1 MTKISIPVP
10 VLLQTTSDAFVHER
24 RNLQGRSNIDLR
36 DFDEVRVTTI
46 DGIDREA
53 LDELLEVGTNL
64 GAKKFAKTLA
74 AVLGDGEGGAWK
86 VPSVEA
92 FQAQLAAYLQETS
105 PNGWLWKKAGDGT
118 YLPYAVTR
126 IEFIP
131 ADRTKY
137 DGRPHVLVAV
147 TWWGADGFADAELK
161 QRHERWTFMP
171 SDVSNRRIP
180 AILEARE
187 MVVADDAMLADF
199 KEKSTRF
206 EEVLARGFAEQ
217 FRVTGR
223 ILGVKGLF
231 SRDFSAD
238 GSIGNRAICDTDPSM
253 IRDCPAA
260 VESSAMGTRRDPVD
274 VPLPRHPIVF
284 AFDLKTHQTCSVGI
298 GSLAWYRYDK
308 GLRDKLI
315 LPETHV
321 DMLDVLTTDIE
332 ALTEDVIEGKSAG
345 NIILAKGPAGTGKT
359 LMAEVYTELMEKP
372 LYRIHAGTL
381 GTAASVISKSLDEI
395 FRRSARWKCA
405 LLIDE
410 ADVFV
415 MTRGDDMERNAVT
428 AEFLRSL
435 EYFPGMIFMTTNR
448 PDDIDEAVISRCAA
462 VLHFDPPSADAA
474 KRIWRTQAE
483 NYGYDLEEELIE
495 GLVDAYPAATGR
507 DIKQLMR
514 QALRYAA
521 KRSETGRVTADI
533 VRKVA
538 MFRGVKMGRPQNGV
552 RDA

>member
-10 VLLQTTSDAFVHER
+10 VILQTTSEAFSYER
-24 RNLQGRSNIDLR
+24 RNLEGRSGIDVR
-36 DFDEVRVTTI
+36 DFDEVKLTTI
-46 DGIDREA
+46 DRIDRDDLE
-53 LDELLEVGTNL
+53 ELLAVGVEL
-64 GAKKFAKTLA
+64 GAKKFTKTLA
-74 AVLGDGEGGAWK
+74 AILGASEESGWK
-86 VPSVEA
+86 VPSIEA
-92 FQAQLAAYLQETS
+92 FQKQLADYLRETTT
-105 PNGWLWKKAGDGT
+105 NGWLWKKAPDGT
-118 YLPYAVTR
+118 YLPYAVTKV
-126 IEFIP
+126 EFVP
-131 ADRTKY
+131 TDRHRH
-137 DGRPHVLVAV
+137 DGRPHVTVSV
-147 TWWGADGFADAELK
+147 TWWGVDRFEDTVLK

-171 SDVSNRRIP
+171 GDVSNRRIP
-180 AILEARE
+180 SILAAHDII
-187 MVVADDAMLADF
+187 VADAAMEVAWTDTIAGFDRILAD
-199 KEKSTRF
+199 
-206 EEVLARGFAEQ
+206 GFAKQ
-217 FRVTGR
+217 FRVTGPV
-223 ILGVKGLF
+223 LAVKGIYA
-231 SRDFSAD
+231 RDFKAD
-238 GSIGNRAICDTDPSM
+238 GFIGNRAICDTDPSM
-253 IRDCPAA
+253 IRDCPET
-260 VESSAMGTRRDPVD
+260 VDSSAMGSNIDPME

-284 AFDLKTHQTCSVGI
+284 AFDLTTHQTCTLNT
-298 GSLAWYRYDK
+298 GSLAWYQYDM

-315 LPETHV
+315 LPDTHV

-359 LMAEVYTELMEKP
+359 LMAEVYSELMETP

-381 GTAASVISKSLDEI
+381 GTNASVISKSLDEV
-395 FRRSARWKCA
+395 FRRSARWGCA

-462 VLHFDPPSADAA
+462 VLQFDPPSAAA
-474 KRIWRTQAE
+474 ARRIWRTQAE
-483 NYGYDLEEELIE
+483 NYGYEIEEALIDELV
-495 GLVDAYPAATGR
+495 LAYPGATGR

-521 KRSETGRVTADI
+521 KRTEDGRVSADI

-538 MFRGVKMGRPQNGV
+538 MFRGVKMGRPDNGV